1 MPGLVRHIGAEVP
14 ADDAM
19 PGGVVLLVELL
30 LDVGRDVLLNVVL
43 FQSLGCA
50 VHSVLKNTDQIEIGK
65 RLQVDRRDF

>member
-1 MPGLVRHIGAEVP
+1 MPGLMRHVGAEVP

-19 PGGVVLLVELL
+19 PSGIVLLVELL
-30 LDVGRDVLLNVVL
+30 LDVGRNVLLDVIL

-65 RLQVDRRDF
+65 RLQVD